1 MLCHI
6 AIAAEWDAAQASGL
20 YDRSTLQASIAD
32 VGFMHASDSYEQ
44 ASRVLRYLFGEVRE
58 PLVLLDLDRAMIATS
73 GLEIRH
79 ECASPKDPASEKFPH
94 IYGGPLPVG
103 CVRRVQRF
111 QTTREILSVL
121 DAGEAPLP
129 GSAA

>member
-6 AIAAEWDAAQASGL
+6 AVAAEWEAAQDSGF
-20 YDRSTLQASIAD
+20 YARSTLATSLAE

-44 ASRVLRYLFGEVRE
+44 ASRVVRYLFGEVRE
-58 PLVLLDLDRAMIATS
+58 PLVLLDLDRRLIAEA

-79 ECASPKDPASEKFPH
+79 ESVSPKDPASEKFPH

-103 CVRRVQRF
+103 CARRVQRF
-111 QTTREILSVL
+111 ETTRDLLTVL
-121 DAGEAPLP
+121 DAGESPLP